1 MSKPVLILFG
11 TQSGNS
17 EDLAS
22 QLAKSASSHG
32 LTPKVADMETAS
44 VEQMAQS
51 ERILI
56 ICSTWG
62 EGDMPDSAE
71 ELWDS
76 ISAEDAPRMENTHF
90 SVCALGDTSYEFFC
104 QSGIDWDNRLEE
116 LGAKRVFPRKDCDVD
131 FDEPYA
137 EWANGALP
145 AISAVVGVSVPE
157 PEEEVDAVEEVSVK
171 IEANIPEKKINTETE
186 VKTKEKDSKWSMK
199 NPYMTTISEKDIL
212 NGPGAT
218 KETRHVSILL
228 GDSGLTYRAGDAI
241 GIIPENPES
250 TVNSLIELLGFDPEQ
265 EVESHSGTVTL
276 YDALKKDYEIHRLN
290 KKFVKAM
297 PELVSGGSETTIE
310 IKLVRSERANVRN
323 GSSFAW
329 ELKHKTEILP
339 KNYPIQSTNN
349 PSARAEEISKDNDTI
364 EDYIWSRDYVDALE
378 QFPSLKFD
386 KPEKFLSYLDKLKG
400 RLYSIASSPDAH
412 PGEVQLT
419 IAIVRYNHHDR
430 DRAGLCTGYLADE
443 VEVGDTQFGVYMSP
457 TKSFLL
463 PEDQSTDIIMVGPGT
478 GIAPFRAFIE
488 QREFDKSTG
497 RNWLFFGDQ
506 HEATEYYYKDQI
518 EAWLDDETLY
528 KYTTAWSRD
537 QAEKI
542 YVQTRM
548 LEHAEEIWE
557 WIDGGA
563 YFYVCGDKNYMAK
576 DVHAALIKICSEQG
590 GMGLEKATEFVTQT
604 LMKDEKRYLRDVY

>member
-1 MSKPVLILFG
+1 
-11 TQSGNS
+11 
-17 EDLAS
+17 
-22 QLAKSASSHG
+22 
-32 LTPKVADMETAS
+32 
-44 VEQMAQS
+44 
-51 ERILI
+51 
-56 ICSTWG
+56 
-62 EGDMPDSAE
+62 
-71 ELWDS
+71 
-76 ISAEDAPRMENTHF
+76 
-90 SVCALGDTSYEFFC
+90 
-104 QSGIDWDNRLEE
+104 
-116 LGAKRVFPRKDCDVD
+116 
-131 FDEPYA
+131 
-137 EWANGALP
+137 
-145 AISAVVGVSVPE
+145 
-157 PEEEVDAVEEVSVK
+157 
-171 IEANIPEKKINTETE
+171 
-186 VKTKEKDSKWSMK
+186 MK

-329 ELKHKTEILP
+329 ELKHKTETLP

-478 GIAPFRAFIE
+478 GIAPFRAFVE

-497 RNWLFFGDQ
+497 
-506 HEATEYYYKDQI
+506 
-518 EAWLDDETLY
+518 ETGYSSEINMKLQN
-528 KYTTAWSRD
+528 TTT
-537 QAEKI
+537 KI
-542 YVQTRM
+542 
-548 LEHAEEIWE
+548 
-557 WIDGGA
+557 
-563 YFYVCGDKNYMAK
+563 K
-576 DVHAALIKICSEQG
+576 
-590 GMGLEKATEFVTQT
+590 
-604 LMKDEKRYLRDVY
+604 LRLG